1 MLRIERLSLEDQGL
15 HEVWTVG
22 AHPPILFDESVEVL
36 MAAKHLYGLR
46 FRHGGW
52 DFLLDPARRVVSA
65 HSYCHEAS
73 SPLRKGAYTIP
84 SLGVQRAFGRR

>member
-1 MLRIERLSLEDQGL
+1 VLRIERLSLEDQGL

-22 AHPPILFDESVEVL
+22 AHPPILFDESVGVL

-52 DFLLDPARRVVSA
+52 DFLLDPARPVVPA
-65 HSYCHEAS
+65 HSYCHEVS